1 MKSFKSYLESYKTT
15 ILIIIIFLLFI
26 ELLKSCMFNNEVSEK
41 NETFKNEN
49 DIFLNEKI
57 RKHNEKILSKDKEL
71 NERMEKIDSIHF
83 ATKDYSFDIFTNSN
97 YLENMNII
105 NIKARNLKK
114 DNYKKKYLED
124 SLSDISDNEKEA
136 FNWLVESILKGL
148 DKESPLYK
156 FINKLVYSENS
167 RFTVY
172 FAKSKPW
179 LEYNM
184 PHTHKNIVILNN
196 DWYSD
201 LVLKYKDNIEK
212 SAIINE
218 GSTLIH
224 ELLHVQQR
232 INIKKFDRLFHNMG
246 FIKAKYIHNVMD
258 LSMRNRCNPDGIDF
272 NWVWFD
278 KENNKY
284 YLFGAIFNS
293 ENPKNLIDVS
303 YQIVELQKLD
313 NRIFSYSSN
322 SNNNYNT
329 LTANESFNNYF
340 GITNN
345 HYHPNEIASQYL
357 EYYLEE
363 ELYGENYL
371 DVPGYTIFK
380 KNIKSIL

>member
-1 MKSFKSYLESYKTT
+1 
-15 ILIIIIFLLFI
+15 
-26 ELLKSCMFNNEVSEK
+26 
-41 NETFKNEN
+41 NEN

-57 RKHNEKILSKDKEL
+57 KKHNEKILSKDKEL

-136 FNWLVESILKGL
+136 FNWLVELILKGL
-148 DKESPLYK
+148 DKETPLYK
-156 FINKLVYSENS
+156 FINKLVYSDNS

-184 PHTHKNIVILNN
+184 PHTHKNIVILND

-303 YQIVELQKLD
+303 YQI
-313 NRIFSYSSN
+313 
-322 SNNNYNT
+322 
-329 LTANESFNNYF
+329 
-340 GITNN
+340 
-345 HYHPNEIASQYL
+345 
-357 EYYLEE
+357 
-363 ELYGENYL
+363 
-371 DVPGYTIFK
+371 
-380 KNIKSIL
+380 